1 MASIEE
7 IRDERIKKL
16 NILKDAGVDPY
27 PAKSKKDFN
36 ISEAISRFDELSAKG
51 VLSLVGRVMALRGQ
65 GALVFFNF
73 YDGTGTLQG
82 LLKKGEIEDAKL
94 DLFNATVDIGD
105 FVQVSGN
112 LFITKRGERTIQVKD
127 WKMHSKSLRPL
138 PGEY

>member
-27 PAKSKKDFN
+27 PAKSKKDFY
-36 ISEAISRFDELSAKG
+36 ISEVLSRFDELTARDD
-51 VLSLVGRVMALRGQ
+51 LSLVGRVMAVRGQ

-82 LLKKGEIEDAKL
+82 LIKKGEIDDAKL
-94 DLFNATVDIGD
+94 DLFNEVVDIGD
-105 FVQVSGN
+105 FVQVSGMC
-112 LFITKRGERTIQVKD
+112 ISSSVA
-127 WKMHSKSLRPL
+127 SKF
-138 PGEY
+138 